1 MAAAI
6 DELERLVGG
15 AYEPGE
21 GLLGGAGPQSRGTL
35 EEHVAAAGALLSA
48 YRATARLPY
57 SMLAEELMR
66 FARRQWWMDTG
77 WFSDRGDPDSASDET
92 FLVNCEAS
100 RVLTRISS
108 LHADAEYRQAVVV
121 ADGAEGVTNYGD
133 ADRILA
139 WLGRS
144 WPAHRMAGPD
154 YAIAFGER
162 LSIR

>member
-1 MAAAI
+1 
-6 DELERLVGG
+6 
-15 AYEPGE
+15 
-21 GLLGGAGPQSRGTL
+21 
-35 EEHVAAAGALLSA
+35 VAAAGALLSA